1 MDFVTFQDTEY
12 EREREKEDWKRKE
25 NVTTPGG
32 YELIYIYIY
41 ISKKEERKKVFRGYW
56 EEREE
61 DKSQWPEVR
70 STRLP
75 NIVAENGL
83 LVLSTVDLLH
93 GESSNLGRSGM
104 PGARLKGVTIRDV
117 ELFRG
122 GLGGRCVLRGGVG
135 REEFV
140 RT

>member
-1 MDFVTFQDTEY
+1 M
-12 EREREKEDWKRKE
+12 EKEGERNHTRWLRA
-25 NVTTPGG
+25 
-32 YELIYIYIY
+32 YIYIY